1 MPHVHLAHNS
11 PPRRLLVRGVNWL
24 GDAVMTTPALE
35 QLRAHWPEAHIT
47 LLCPG
52 HLEDLWSHHPS
63 LNAVIGFKPS
73 ETLWSVA
80 GQLRAGQFDAALVLP
95 NSPRSA
101 IEAWLAR
108 IPRRIGYASRW
119 RRGFLTQRVAPR
131 PDHVEMHK
139 RTEREVRNLT
149 STRTSAAEPTAIP
162 SQAHQLFDYL
172 HLVAALGANPAP
184 QPPRLAVTPDEVQAA
199 ARRLSELRLPQS
211 LTRPEPPVYLGFNP
225 SAAYGPAKRWPAENF
240 AAVIRA
246 VSRRRTQCVWLAFG
260 GPNDANVCE
269 HVGRLAGVG
278 TINLAGKTS
287 LREFMALLACCRL
300 LLTNDS
306 GPMHLTAALGTPVVV
321 PFGSTSPDLTGPGLP
336 GDPRHSLLRSDA
348 PCTPCFRRSCPIDF
362 RCMTGI
368 TVERVLNAVL
378 QSL

>member
-1 MPHVHLAHNS
+1 
-11 PPRRLLVRGVNWL
+11 
-24 GDAVMTTPALE
+24 MTTPALQ

-47 LLCPG
+47 LLCPR
-52 HLEDLWSHHPS
+52 HLVDLWSCHPS
-63 LNAVIGFKPS
+63 LNAVIGS
-73 ETLWSVA
+73 EPGETVWLAA
-80 GQLRAGQFDAALVLP
+80 GRLRAAQFDAALILP

-108 IPRRIGYASRW
+108 IPRRVGYAGRW
-119 RRGFLTQRVAPR
+119 RRGFLTQCVAPR
-131 PDHVEMHK
+131 PNRVEMRK

-149 STRTSAAEPTAIP
+149 STRTSAATEPKAIP

-184 QPPRLAVTPDEVQAA
+184 QQPSLALAPEEIEAA
-199 ARRLSELRLPQS
+199 RRRLSELNSPPS
-211 LTRPEPPVYLGFNP
+211 LTRLEPPIYLGFNP

-240 AAVIRA
+240 AAVIRE
-246 VSRRRTQCVWLAFG
+246 VSRRQTHCVWLAFG
-260 GPNDANVCE
+260 GSNDAKLCE
-269 HVGRLAGVG
+269 EVGRLAGAG

-306 GPMHLTAALGTPVVV
+306 GPMHLAAAIGTPVVV
-321 PFGSTSPDLTGPGLP
+321 PFGSTSPVLTGPGLP

-348 PCTPCFRRSCPIDF
+348 PCAPCFRRSCPIDF

-378 QSL
+378 QSI